1 MKKLIILSALFISGL
16 QTAFCQMGA
25 LKGSGKVVNKTFDFK
40 NFDSIQLKDLDGKI
54 EVEAGKPFSIK
65 IAVDDNLEAL
75 LLVNE
80 KNNTL
85 TIELNKNKNNRR
97 YVENSNIKILIT
109 LPQLSKVLQTGN
121 SNTFIKNVKNKN
133 FVIKG
138 RGNGNITAE
147 GKAEN
152 IDIQRSGNGNVY
164 AGKLITKNATVLST
178 GNGNVKVNV
187 SDNFMANGSGN
198 GDIQNI
204 GKAKATSNSKKTGN
218 GSIISN

>member
-1 MKKLIILSALFISGL
+1 MKKLIILSALFVAGL

-25 LKGSGKVVNKTFDFK
+25 LKGSGIVVTKTFDFK
-40 NFDSIQLKDLDGKI
+40 NFDSIELKELDGKI
-54 EVEAGKPFSIK
+54 EVEGGKPFSIK
-65 IAVDDNLEAL
+65 IAVDDNLEPL
-75 LLVNE
+75 LLINE

-121 SNTFIKNVKNKN
+121 SNTFIKNVENKN
-133 FVIKG
+133 FVIKS
-138 RGNGNITAE
+138 RGNGNITVE

-164 AGKLITKNATVLST
+164 AGKLIVNNATIVST
-178 GNGNVKVNV
+178 GNGNVKINA
-187 SDNFMANGSGN
+187 SESFNARGSGN

>member
-1 MKKLIILSALFISGL
+1 MFIAGL

-25 LKGSGKVVNKTFDFK
+25 LKGSGKVVTKTFAFK

-54 EVEAGKPFSIK
+54 EVEIGTAYNIK

-109 LPQLSKVLQTGN
+109 IPQLSKVLQTGN
-121 SNTFIKNVKNKN
+121 SNTFIKNVENKN
-133 FVIKG
+133 FVIKS
-138 RGNGNITAE
+138 RGNGNITVEGTAE
-147 GKAEN
+147 TIEVQK
-152 IDIQRSGNGNVY
+152 SGNGNVE
-164 AGKLITKNATVLST
+164 AGKLIAKNATVVST
-178 GNGNVKVNV
+178 GNGDVKVNA
-187 SDNFMANGSGN
+187 SDSFMAIGSGN
-198 GDIQNI
+198 GDIKNM
-204 GKAKATSNSKKTGN
+204 GKAKASANSRKTGN
-218 GSIISN
+218 GEIISN

>member
-1 MKKLIILSALFISGL
+1 MKKLIILSALFVASV

-25 LKGSGKVVNKTFDFK
+25 LKGSGIVVTKTFAFK
-40 NFDSIQLKDLDGKI
+40 NFDSIELKDLDGKI
-54 EVEAGKPFSIK
+54 EVETEKPFSIQ
-65 IAVDDNLEAL
+65 IAVDDNLEPL

-121 SNTFIKNVKNKN
+121 SNTFIKNVENKN
-133 FVIKG
+133 FVIKS
-138 RGNGNITAE
+138 RGNGNITVE

-164 AGKLITKNATVLST
+164 AGKLIAKNATVVST

-187 SDNFMANGSGN
+187 SDIFMANGSGN